1 MPVAQ
6 PLYLKLR
13 IIVDGPRPTGSQRST
28 AHLIEPQT
36 FFSLVGGEKADNQT
50 KLNWI

>member
-13 IIVDGPRPTGSQRST
+13 IIVDRPWTTGSQGST
-28 AHLIEPQT
+28 AHLSESQT
-36 FFSLVGGEKADNQT
+36 FFSLVSGEKADNQT
-50 KLNWI
+50 KLNWV